1 MIKKLGHSCF
11 MAMADSFHLLGRV
24 NVIELKLEL
33 THNEATSIAQ
43 FLKRTGFKDYLD
55 NASSDDEA
63 YRMMWAMDK
72 IRIALAEQ
80 DIKPR

>member
-1 MIKKLGHSCF
+1 MINLT
-11 MAMADSFHLLGRV
+11 
-24 NVIELKLEL
+24 LEL
-33 THNEATSIAQ
+33 TENEALCIAQ
-43 FLKRTGFKDYLD
+43 FLKRNGFKDYLD

-80 DIKPR
+80 SIKPR